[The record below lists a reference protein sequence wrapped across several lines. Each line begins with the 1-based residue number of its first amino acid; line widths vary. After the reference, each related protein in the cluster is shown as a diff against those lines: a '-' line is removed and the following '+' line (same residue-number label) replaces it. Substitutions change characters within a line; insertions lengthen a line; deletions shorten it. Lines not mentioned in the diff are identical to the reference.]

1 VSFEEQS
8 LKVLFFK
15 EKAHLEFLIESMGI
29 KFFFLCAKDKE
40 LGVISKT

>member
-1 VSFEEQS
+1 VSFDEQS

-29 KFFFLCAKDKE
+29 KFFFCAKDKE